1 MHFLTLI
8 GRFSPHSAQ
17 FILLVAALTGWTS
30 TLLAQSTYLSPDED
44 QYHLIDRYEATSGVI
59 NNQFFTGIKPYKRQA
74 VVAFFGGLDSL
85 GLLKSRADKFNRDY
99 FTIDSWEFTRTPER
113 MSDRILP
120 WNIYKAKS
128 DFGHVD
134 TDGFDLHMSPVLYV
148 GYGKD
153 NTLSEPVWQ
162 NTRGIELRATI
173 DGKVGVYTFISENQA
188 MLPGYVQQTI
198 NPYRVIPHETLWKD
212 FNKTGVDFINARAHL
227 SFKATRHIDIQFGH
241 DRNIIG
247 NGYRSLVLSDYS
259 APYLFLKAN
268 LKVWKLNYQY
278 MISRLN
284 ADIITNNAGTLIR
297 GRYPQKFFAFHEAS
311 INIGKKVNLAI
322 FESVIFS
329 PRTKNG
335 TDYFDLGYLN
345 PVIFYRSVEQQFGSP
360 DNVILGFDAK
370 WIVRKGLTAYGQFII
385 DEFVVSEILAGN
397 GWWGNKFAAQVGLK
411 AIDLFGIRNLDLQVE
426 GNLARP
432 YTYSQGEPY
441 LNYSH
446 YRQPLAHPVGAN
458 FREAVAIV
466 RYQPHPR
473 VRLSA
478 KGIYYMTGKDA
489 TGGTSGNNDYV
500 WGGDILKLNNV
511 NRPRWEGNV
520 IGQGL
525 RTTVLF
531 SDLTASWMVRHNLF
545 LDLRQIVRKSDSA
558 LPALNTNT
566 SLTAVALRLNFAKR
580 DYEF

>member
-1 MHFLTLI
+1 MHFLPLI
-8 GRFSPHSAQ
+8 GRFFPQSAQ
-17 FILLVAALTGWTS
+17 SILLVAALSGWTS
-30 TLLAQSTYLSPDED
+30 TLFAQSTYLSPDED
-44 QYHLIDRYEATSGVI
+44 QYHLIDRYEAKSGVI
-59 NNQFFTGIKPYKRQA
+59 TNQFFTGVKPYQRQA

-85 GLLKSRADKFNRDY
+85 GLLQSNADKFNRDY
-99 FTIDSWEFTRTPER
+99 FTIDSWEFSRTPER
-113 MSDRILP
+113 MSKKSLP
-120 WNIYKAKS
+120 WNIYKVKS

-162 NTRGIELRATI
+162 NTRGVELRANI
-173 DGKVGVYTFISENQA
+173 DGKVGVYSFISENQA
-188 MLPGYVQQTI
+188 VLPGYVQQTI

-212 FNKTGVDFINARAHL
+212 FNKTGVDFINARAHI
-227 SFKATRHIDIQFGH
+227 SFNATRHIDVQFGH
-241 DRNIIG
+241 DRNTIG
-247 NGYRSLVLSDYS
+247 NGYRSLILSDYS

-268 LKVWKLNYQY
+268 LKVWKINYQY
-278 MISRLN
+278 MLSRLN

-370 WIVRKGLTAYGQFII
+370 WIVRKGLTAYSQFVI

-411 AIDLFGIRNLDLQVE
+411 VIDLFGIKNLDLQVE

-466 RYQPHPR
+466 RY
-473 VRLSA
+473 
-478 KGIYYMTGKDA
+478 
-489 TGGTSGNNDYV
+489 
-500 WGGDILKLNNV
+500 
-511 NRPRWEGNV
+511 
-520 IGQGL
+520 
-525 RTTVLF
+525 
-531 SDLTASWMVRHNLF
+531 
-545 LDLRQIVRKSDSA
+545 
-558 LPALNTNT
+558 
-566 SLTAVALRLNFAKR
+566 
-580 DYEF
+580 

>member
-1 MHFLTLI
+1 
-8 GRFSPHSAQ
+8 
-17 FILLVAALTGWTS
+17 
-30 TLLAQSTYLSPDED
+30 
-44 QYHLIDRYEATSGVI
+44 
-59 NNQFFTGIKPYKRQA
+59 
-74 VVAFFGGLDSL
+74 
-85 GLLKSRADKFNRDY
+85 
-99 FTIDSWEFTRTPER
+99 
-113 MSDRILP
+113 
-120 WNIYKAKS
+120 
-128 DFGHVD
+128 
-134 TDGFDLHMSPVLYV
+134 
-148 GYGKD
+148 
-153 NTLSEPVWQ
+153 
-162 NTRGIELRATI
+162 
-173 DGKVGVYTFISENQA
+173 
-188 MLPGYVQQTI
+188 

-212 FNKTGVDFINARAHL
+212 FNRTGVDFINARAHI
-227 SFKATRHIDIQFGH
+227 SFKATRHIDVQFGH
-241 DRNIIG
+241 DRNTIG
-247 NGYRSLVLSDYS
+247 NGYRSLILSDYS

-268 LKVWKLNYQY
+268 LKVWKINYQY
-278 MISRLN
+278 MLSRIN

-329 PRTKNG
+329 PRTKNN

-370 WIVRKGLTAYGQFII
+370 WIVRKGLTAYSQFVI

-411 AIDLFGIRNLDLQVE
+411 AIDLFGIKNLDLQVE

-478 KGIYYMTGKDA
+478 KGIYYLTGKDSN
-489 TGGTSGNNDYV
+489 GINDDV

-531 SDLTASWMVRHNLF
+531 SDLTVSWMLRHNLF

-566 SLTAVALRLNFAKR
+566 SLTAVALRFNFAKR

>member
-1 MHFLTLI
+1 MHFLPLS
-8 GRFSPHSAQ
+8 GRFFPHSAQ
-17 FILLVAALTGWTS
+17 SLLLIAVLTGWTS
-30 TLLAQSTYLSPDED
+30 ALQAQSTYLSPDED
-44 QYHLIDRYEATSGVI
+44 QYHLIDRYEAKSGVI
-59 NNQFFTGIKPYKRQA
+59 TNQFFTGVKPYKRQA

-85 GLLKSRADKFNRDY
+85 GLLQSRADKFNRDY
-99 FTIDSWEFTRTPER
+99 FTIDSWEFSRTPER
-113 MSDRILP
+113 MSKKSLP
-120 WNIYKAKS
+120 WNIYKVKS
-128 DFGHVD
+128 DFGQVD
-134 TDGFDLHMSPVLYV
+134 TDGLDLHMSPVLFV

-162 NTRGIELRATI
+162 NTRGVELRANI
-173 DGKVGVYTFISENQA
+173 DGKVGVYSFISENQA
-188 MLPGYVQQTI
+188 VLPGYVQQTI

-212 FNKTGVDFINARAHL
+212 FNKTGVDFINARAHIA
-227 SFKATRHIDIQFGH
+227 FKATRHIDIQFGH

-247 NGYRSLVLSDYS
+247 NGYRSLILSDYS

-268 LKVWKLNYQY
+268 LKIWKINYQY
-278 MISRLN
+278 MLSRLN
-284 ADIITNNAGTLIR
+284 ADIITNSAGTLIR

-329 PRTKNG
+329 PKTKNG

-360 DNVILGFDAK
+360 DNVILGLDAK
-370 WIVRKGLTAYGQFII
+370 WIIRKGLTAYSQFLI

-397 GWWGNKFAAQVGLK
+397 GWWGNKFSAQAGLK
-411 AIDLFGIRNLDLQVE
+411 AIDLFGIRNLDLQLE
-426 GNLARP
+426 GNLSRP

-473 VRLSA
+473 VRVSA

-489 TGGTSGNNDYV
+489 VGPNESA

-531 SDLTASWMVRHNLF
+531 SDLTVSWMVRHNLF
-545 LDLRQIVRKSDSA
+545 LDFRQIVRKSESA